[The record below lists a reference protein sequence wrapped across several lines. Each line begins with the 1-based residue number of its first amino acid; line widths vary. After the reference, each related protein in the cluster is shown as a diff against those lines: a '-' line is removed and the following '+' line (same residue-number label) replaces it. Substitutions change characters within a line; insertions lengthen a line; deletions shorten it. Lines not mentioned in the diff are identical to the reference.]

1 MIRTTL
7 LLAATFLCS
16 FSASAQLKPQP
27 CGFDYLLDY
36 YRKID
41 PGYQQRLEAT
51 YEASARSTAKGT
63 AGVYKIPVVFHVI
76 YNNANQNIHDSIIMN
91 QLQVLNE
98 AYRHTHKDTGKVR
111 PLFKP
116 LAGDA
121 EIEFYLADRDPSGN
135 ITTGI
140 TRTQTNITMF
150 ADIYGDPTLFK
161 ALERI
166 KNTSE
171 GGHDP
176 WPTDRYLN
184 IWIADMQDIT
194 LKQAFLYG
202 YALPPTNPLPPN
214 WNSGL
219 LPVAK
224 DGVVVHYTAIG
235 NNNPFNTGYGKEGRA
250 LVHEVG
256 HYLGLRHIW
265 GDAQTYT
272 DTCVV
277 DDGIA
282 DTPPQA
288 LQSDVSL
295 TCMQLDNQN
304 TCGSH
309 LQGDLPDQWENY
321 MDYSANECQAMFT
334 ANQITH
340 MRSILENQRSP
351 LRIPLAVQKPASAT
365 HSLGIY
371 PQPASNSLTIN
382 YDGKIEQ
389 MSITDILGKKVM
401 ALNGEYANRKMYDIS
416 NIPAGNYIITLIGNG
431 QPINKR
437 LIISK

>member
-1 MIRTTL
+1 MTKTTL
-7 LLAATFLCS
+7 LLASALLLS
-16 FSASAQLKPQP
+16 VAASAQLKPQP

-41 PGYQQRLEAT
+41 PGYQQRLEAS
-51 YEASARSTAKGT
+51 YDVSNQSSAKGT
-63 AGVYKIPVVFHVI
+63 AGVYKIPIVFHVI
-76 YNNANQNIHDSIIMN
+76 YNNPSQNIHDSIIMN

-98 AYRHTHKDTGKVR
+98 AYRHTHKDTANVR
-111 PLFKP
+111 AIFKP
-116 LAGDA
+116 IAGDA

-150 ADIYGDPTLFK
+150 TDINGDPTLFK
-161 ALERI
+161 SLERI
-166 KNTSE
+166 KSTAD

-184 IWIADMQDIT
+184 IWIADMRDIT
-194 LKQAFLYG
+194 LQQAFLYG

-214 WNSGL
+214 WNNGQ

-235 NNNPFNTGYGKEGRA
+235 NNNPFNTGYGNEGRA
-250 LVHEVG
+250 MVHEVG

-265 GDAQTYT
+265 GDAQTFS

-288 LQSDVSL
+288 LQSDVMKP
-295 TCMQLDNQN
+295 CDQLANQN
-304 TCGSH
+304 SCDSH

-334 ANQITH
+334 VGQVAH
-340 MRSILENQRSP
+340 MRNILDNQRAP
-351 LRIPLAVQKPASAT
+351 LRIPLAIQRLASST
-365 HSLGIY
+365 QSLSIY
-371 PQPASNSLTIN
+371 PQPASNSLAIN
-382 YDGKIEQ
+382 YDGIIEHL
-389 MSITDILGKKVM
+389 SITDMLGKKVM
-401 ALNGEYANRKMYDIS
+401 VLDNDNANKKVYDVS
-416 NIPAGNYIITLIGNG
+416 SIPAGNYIITLIADG
-431 QPINKR
+431 QPINKK
-437 LIISK
+437 LIINK